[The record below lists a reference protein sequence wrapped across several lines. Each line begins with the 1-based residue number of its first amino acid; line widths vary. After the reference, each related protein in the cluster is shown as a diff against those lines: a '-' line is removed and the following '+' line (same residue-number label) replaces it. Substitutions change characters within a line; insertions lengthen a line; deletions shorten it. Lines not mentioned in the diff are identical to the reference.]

1 MADFLQF
8 FAIEP
13 YNITTLLI
21 ISINSLINSIVI
33 KIHSD
38 RAHQFCLSR
47 RSVLDSNWAI
57 AAEKWVKTDFT
68 YGDETALVFCELRQW
83 VAFFDR
89 KAAPVYGDR
98 LNF

>member
-8 FAIEP
+8 YAIEP
-13 YNITTLLI
+13 ENITTLLI
-21 ISINSLINSIVI
+21 IFVNSLINSIVI

-38 RAHQFCLSR
+38 RADRFCLSR

-57 AAEKWVKTDFT
+57 AAEKWVKTDLN
-68 YGDETALVFCELRQW
+68 YGDETSLVFYELRQW
-83 VAFFDR
+83 VAFFGG
-89 KAAPVYGDR
+89 KAAPVCGDR